1 MLAHLARHGTC
12 PVAAPCPVGVPHYI
26 TQIIAHQEMGI
37 FTCSCVQGVL
47 FSALTIQQ
55 QPGDAK
61 PKKETFLLRVVLTL
75 WKGWEGE
82 TGEPEICEVEWRKGP
97 FS

>member
-12 PVAAPCPVGVPHYI
+12 PVAAPCPAGVPHYI
-26 TQIIAHQEMGI
+26 TQITAHQEMGI

-61 PKKETFLLRVVLTL
+61 PKKETSP
-75 WKGWEGE
+75 EG
-82 TGEPEICEVEWRKGP
+82 GPDPVEGMGGGDWRA
-97 FS
+97 